1 MAHSRRAARRPGSA
15 RPSREESSKPRANG
29 TSWRASLVQI
39 MCRRAAWARAAT
51 GSSTRI
57 CVAGQTTPI
66 TIRTGV
72 ARMNHCRP
80 DRSERMNRR
89 TFIKTTAAASAAAL
103 LRPIDAEAALPQ
115 AKITRIRLYEAPTV
129 MPLQIPLLQSNMI
142 VTIETDANITGI
154 GEGGTRDTIEPCA
167 GRLIGKNPFHIER
180 LWQDMYRAFH
190 YPPGRE
196 RLHAIGALD
205 LALWDLKGKALGVPV
220 YELLGGMNRDY
231 LECYTTTFR
240 GGGNTLRER
249 AAACMEAG
257 WRLFRFDAASLA
269 QGDTRYD
276 ARERIR
282 QVQADCRAAR
292 EGVGPGGNFMVD
304 FHQRFTFADALRG
317 CRLIEE
323 FEPYLVEDPVQTDS
337 FLQDIPKLRS
347 LTSVPLAAGEEW
359 GARWDFHRLVENH
372 DLDFVRCSLPNVG
385 GITELIRICA
395 LCETHDIGIVP
406 HFTGPIATAAQIH
419 ALVPYPQAVVFE
431 YNYAQPIPYLNEFVT
446 FKEGKLY
453 PNDRPGLGVTV
464 NMDRL
469 RAVATIA
476 EPGPNRPTYYRPD
489 GSQMTW

>member
-1 MAHSRRAARRPGSA
+1 
-15 RPSREESSKPRANG
+15 
-29 TSWRASLVQI
+29 
-39 MCRRAAWARAAT
+39 
-51 GSSTRI
+51 
-57 CVAGQTTPI
+57 
-66 TIRTGV
+66 
-72 ARMNHCRP
+72 
-80 DRSERMNRR
+80 
-89 TFIKTTAAASAAAL
+89 
-103 LRPIDAEAALPQ
+103 
-115 AKITRIRLYEAPTV
+115 
-129 MPLQIPLLQSNMI
+129 MPLQIPLLQSNMV

-154 GEGGTRDTIEPCA
+154 GEGGTRDTLEPCA

-220 YELLGGMNRDY
+220 YELLGGMNRNY

-240 GGGNTLRER
+240 GGGNTLRDR

-269 QGDTRYD
+269 QGSSSYD
-276 ARERIR
+276 ARERMR

-359 GARWDFHRLVENH
+359 GARWDFHGWSRTTTSTSSAA
-372 DLDFVRCSLPNVG
+372 RCRTSAASPR
-385 GITELIRICA
+385 LIRICA

-419 ALVPYPQAVVFE
+419 ALGPYPQSVVFE
-431 YNYAQPIPYLNEFVT
+431 YNYGTQPIPYLNEFVT

-469 RAVATIA
+469 TSGRHDLRTGTESPDVLPAGRLADHVVTRAPSREERRHRLISGGLFMMSSLRVLLAAAFALQAAAAFAQQPAPPKGTLERITVHGRALEGNLEGDSPDRPVVVYLPPSYAT
-476 EPGPNRPTYYRPD
+476 
-489 GSQMTW
+489 

>member
-1 MAHSRRAARRPGSA
+1 
-15 RPSREESSKPRANG
+15 
-29 TSWRASLVQI
+29 
-39 MCRRAAWARAAT
+39 
-51 GSSTRI
+51 
-57 CVAGQTTPI
+57 
-66 TIRTGV
+66 
-72 ARMNHCRP
+72 
-80 DRSERMNRR
+80 MNRR

-103 LRPIDAEAALPQ
+103 LRPSWSEAALPQ
-115 AKITRIRLYEAPTV
+115 AKITRIRFYEAPPI

-154 GEGGTRDTIEPCA
+154 GEGGTRDTLEPCA

-180 LWQDMYRAFH
+180 AWQDMYRAFH

-196 RLHAIGALD
+196 RLHAVGALD

-220 YELLGGMNRDY
+220 YELLGGLNRRISY
-231 LECYTTTFR
+231 HR
-240 GGGNTLRER
+240 GD
-249 AAACMEAG
+249 
-257 WRLFRFDAASLA
+257 FSDSAS
-269 QGDTRYD
+269 YD

-292 EGVGPGGNFMVD
+292 EGVGPAGNFMVD

-317 CRLIEE
+317 CTLIEE

-337 FLQDIPKLRS
+337 FLQDIPKLR
-347 LTSVPLAAGEEW
+347 LQTSVPLAAGEEW

-385 GITELIRICA
+385 GITEMIRICA

-419 ALVPYPQAVVFE
+419 ALGPYPQSVVFE
-431 YNYAQPIPYLNEFVT
+431 YNYGSEPIPYLNEFLT
-446 FKEGKLY
+446 FKDGKLY
-453 PNDRPGLGVTV
+453 ANDRPGLGVSV

-469 RAVATIA
+469 KLVATIS

-489 GSQMTW
+489 GSQITW